1 MAGLGCAYVLL
12 EDRGVLAIEGPDA
25 RAFLQAL
32 VSNDVT
38 RVTTERAIY
47 AALLTPQGKFLHDF
61 FVAASGDALLLDC
74 EAARRDDL
82 KRRLGLYRL
91 RSKVTLTDRSDAL
104 LVAAAYGKG
113 VTGALDLADAPG
125 TARPAEGGVIFVDPR
140 LAEAGARAIL
150 PREAAPAVLEA
161 ASLAAGAREE
171 YERLRIALGL
181 PDGSR
186 DMEVDK
192 AILLEN
198 GFDELHGVDWRK
210 GCYIGQE
217 LTARTRY
224 RGLIK
229 KRLIPVRVEGPLP
242 APGTP
247 VRLAE
252 REVGQIRS
260 GAEGMALALLRLD
273 ALERAGSEFG
283 GEAGSTEGAL
293 TAGEAS
299 LVPQKPAWATF

>member
-25 RAFLQAL
+25 RGFLQAL

-61 FVAASGDALLLDC
+61 FVAASGEVLLLDC
-74 EAARRDDL
+74 EAARLADL

-104 LVAAAYGKG
+104 IVAAAHGDG
-113 VTGALDLADAPG
+113 VAGALNLADAPG
-125 TARPAEGGVIFVDPR
+125 TGRAADGGVIFVDPR
-140 LAEAGARAIL
+140 LPEAGVRAVL
-150 PREAAPAVLEA
+150 PRDAARPVLEA
-161 ASLAAGAREE
+161 AGLAAGAREE

-186 DMEVDK
+186 DMEVEK

-198 GFDELHGVDWRK
+198 GFDELHGVDWQK

-224 RGLIK
+224 RGLVK

-247 VRLAE
+247 VRDAE

-260 GAEGMALALLRLD
+260 GVGGLALALLRLD
-273 ALERAGSEFG
+273 ALERARSDAATF
-283 GEAGSTEGAL
+283 
-293 TAGEAS
+293 TAGDS
-299 LVPQKPAWATF
+299 TLVPQKPVWARF